1 MTYTSFTVLIYFLIF
16 YNKNKRLPKLKKKN
30 ENNFYNKYTVR
41 FGEARNSK
49 SQNT

>member
-16 YNKNKRLPKLKKKN
+16 YNKNKRLPKFKKKN